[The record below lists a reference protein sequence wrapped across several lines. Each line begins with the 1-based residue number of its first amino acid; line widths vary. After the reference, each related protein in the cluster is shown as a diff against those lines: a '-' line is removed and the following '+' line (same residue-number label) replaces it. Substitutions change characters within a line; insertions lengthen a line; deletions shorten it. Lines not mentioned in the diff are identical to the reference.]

1 MTKRLPDISVWLTWS
16 TCSIALLPIVPNA
29 INSICMMVWA
39 ALVVLSFF
47 IRRRQM
53 EITERRSAPRA
64 FFLMGGNFVLLTIS
78 LLYSIDKKE
87 GGDFLVRELSMIL
100 FPLCFFIFT
109 PVFKDSACVL
119 QKTLS
124 FFWLATVLMTL
135 WVFFQYWRL
144 DLFSQF
150 ARADS
155 FNLILRQTAED
166 LTDKHADYLSIYL
179 VFSQFIAAIRV
190 LKKTAPLKRIIYALS
205 IPLQGLLLFLLAAR
219 SPIIALVIGTLIICF
234 LQIGRLAIRWS
245 VLLGLTVC
253 FLAIIRLTPSIWSR
267 IEEVRNTPLNTP
279 VGVYHNSTNIR
290 VGIYKCTW
298 ELIREHPLAGIGVGS
313 DRQMLSECYAQ
324 FPTDVY
330 KKTFYN
336 THDQYLNFWL
346 LGGILSLLLF
356 LASIVWQYRLSIH
369 WKDYTFLFFLLLI
382 TICFLTENILSR
394 QAGIVFYYF
403 FSCLL
408 LTTGIDRL
416 RIHDRMNAA
425 SGLKV

>member
-1 MTKRLPDISVWLTWS
+1 MTKKLPGIAVWLTWS

-29 INSICMMVWA
+29 INSICMMIWA

-47 IRRRQM
+47 IRRQQTAV
-53 EITERRSAPRA
+53 TERRTIPGA
-64 FFLMGGNFVLLTIS
+64 FFLTGGSFLLLAIS

-87 GGDFLVRELSMIL
+87 GGDYLVRELPMLL

-109 PVFKDSACVL
+109 PVFKDGARVL
-119 QKTLS
+119 HKTLS

-144 DLFSQF
+144 DLFHQF
-150 ARADS
+150 ARASS
-155 FNLILRQTAED
+155 FNLILRQTAEE

-179 VFSQFIAAIRV
+179 VFSIFIAAIRS
-190 LKKTAPLKRIIYALS
+190 LKKTAPLQRVLYALS

-219 SPIIALVIGTLIICF
+219 SPVIALVIGSLIICF
-234 LQIGRLAIRWS
+234 LQIRRTVTRWV
-245 VLLGLTVC
+245 VLLGLTAC
-253 FLAIIRLTPSIWSR
+253 FLAMIRLTPSIWSR
-267 IEEVRNTPLNTP
+267 IEEVRNTPLATP

-298 ELIREHPLAGIGVGS
+298 ELIREHPFAGIGVGS
-313 DRQMLSECYAQ
+313 DRRMLTQCYAQ

-330 KKTFYN
+330 QKTFYN
-336 THDQYLNFWL
+336 THNQYLNFWL
-346 LGGILSLLLF
+346 LGGIISLLLF
-356 LASIVWQYRLSIH
+356 LASMVWQYRLSII
-369 WKDYTFLFFLLLI
+369 WKDYTFLFFLLLM
-382 TICFLTENILSR
+382 TISFSTENILSR

-408 LTTGIDRL
+408 ITTGLHQRL
-416 RIHDRMNAA
+416 NHDRRNEA
-425 SGLKV
+425 SGLRT

>member
-29 INSICMMVWA
+29 IDSMCMMVWA
-39 ALVVLSFF
+39 TLVVLSFF
-47 IRRRQM
+47 LRRRQK
-53 EITERRSAPRA
+53 EITEKRNAPRA
-64 FFLMGGNFVLLTIS
+64 FFLMGGNFILLAIS

-87 GGDFLVRELSMIL
+87 GGDFLVRELSMLL

-109 PVFKDSACVL
+109 PVFKDSARVL
-119 QKTLS
+119 QKTLGV
-124 FFWLATVLMTL
+124 FWLATVLMTL

-179 VFSQFIAAIRV
+179 VFSLFIAATRV
-190 LKKTAPLKRIIYALS
+190 LKRTTLLKKILYALS

-219 SPIIALVIGTLIICF
+219 SPVIALVIGSLIICF
-234 LQIGRLAIRWS
+234 LQIGRPAVRWI

-267 IEEVRNTPLNTP
+267 IEEVRNTPLATP
-279 VGVYHNSTNIR
+279 IGVYHNSTNIR

-298 ELIREHPLAGIGVGS
+298 ELIREHPLAGIGAGS
-313 DRQMLSECYAQ
+313 DRRMLTDCYAQ

-330 KKTFYN
+330 QKTFYN
-336 THDQYLNFWL
+336 THNQYLNFWL
-346 LGGILSLLLF
+346 LGGILSLSLF

-369 WKDYTFLFFLLLI
+369 WKDYTFLFFLLLM
-382 TICFLTENILSR
+382 TIAFSTENILSR

-408 LTTGIDRL
+408 ITTGIDQR
-416 RIHDRMNAA
+416 RTRDRMNKA
-425 SGLKV
+425 SGLKT